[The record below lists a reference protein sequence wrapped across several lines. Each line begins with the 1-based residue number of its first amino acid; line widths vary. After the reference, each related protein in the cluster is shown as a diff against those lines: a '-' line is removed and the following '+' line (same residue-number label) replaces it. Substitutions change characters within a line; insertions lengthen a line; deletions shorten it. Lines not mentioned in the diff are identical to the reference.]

1 MQSDTPIRQ
10 HGRMPIPPESTKA
23 SLQYR
28 LGEHG
33 RDRWPNLDL
42 DVRHRGG
49 FAYVDAHLPDGEVVP
64 LLRLRY
70 GGSATYWGVAL
81 HRARTGKYEDQIWFT
96 GTPVEALDFAASI
109 LLAAADVGSD
119 PS

>member
-10 HGRMPIPPESTKA
+10 HGRMPIPPESTKS
-23 SLQYR
+23 SLQQR
-28 LGEHG
+28 LCAHA

-49 FAYVDAHLPDGEVVP
+49 FAYVDAHLPDGDVVS

-81 HRARTGKYEDQIWFT
+81 HRPSTGKYEDQIGFQSRPQRRST
-96 GTPVEALDFAASI
+96 SLAASC
-109 LLAAADVGSD
+109 S
-119 PS
+119 P

>member
-10 HGRMPIPPESTKA
+10 HGRMPIPPESTKS
-23 SLQYR
+23 SLQQR
-28 LGEHG
+28 LCAHA

-49 FAYVDAHLPDGEVVP
+49 FAYVDAHLPDGDVVP

-81 HRARTGKYEDQIWFT
+81 HRPSTGKYEDQIGLT
-96 GTPVEALDFAASI
+96 VTPPEALDFAGGI
-109 LLAAADVGSD
+109 LLAAADVGPD
-119 PS
+119 LG